1 MNKRVERTAA
11 FLTAILL
18 ILFSCACFPSD
29 APDLQPQKEPVNL
42 IYYTIGNPDRDLAK
56 VNSALNDMLYEKLGI
71 TITYNKI
78 AWNDYHTRLTAII
91 HSGAYF
97 DIAFASNSAQGDYIG
112 NAAKGVWL
120 PLDDYFDTLG
130 KEMYEVID
138 PIYWDGIRY
147 KGKIYGIPTNK
158 ETCVPEMFMFA
169 KELVDKYDIDIS
181 KLTTIESLAPIL
193 SLVASE
199 DPEYIPFDFDSN
211 ARNLFAQ
218 DAYESLID
226 YLPLMINS
234 YDKTCTIFNV
244 LETSL
249 GKARIAM
256 MRQYYQNGYI
266 NEDAAIKESGGLT
279 AGEKVFCKMSSGGPY
294 SDVAW
299 SRDRGYDIVTQQI
312 SPKIVTT
319 ESTRGGIM
327 AVSSKTQYPDECVS
341 FLNALNTDPDIR
353 NLINFGIEDVHYT
366 LTSSGQVHQISD
378 AYTGVQYTQ
387 GNWFILKTT
396 EGEPLD
402 KWAEFRRFNRSAT
415 KSAALGFT
423 PDTSSFA
430 QELEACSKICDRYYA
445 ALMTGSVDNVVYL
458 PRYLSELKAA
468 GLDKIQSI
476 LQQQINIWLREKNTV
491 T

>member
-1 MNKRVERTAA
+1 MMSKRLAA
-11 FLTAILL
+11 FLAAILL
-18 ILFSCACFPSD
+18 SFAFSACSVQD
-29 APDLQPQKEPVNL
+29 EPDLKTEEEPVNL
-42 IYYTIGNPDRDLAK
+42 IYYTIGNPDPDLAK
-56 VNSALNDMLYEKLGI
+56 VNDALNDMLSEKLGI

-97 DIAFASNSAQGDYIG
+97 DIAFASNSTQGDYIG

-120 PLDDYFDTLG
+120 PLDDYFDTIG
-130 KEMYEVID
+130 KGMYEVID

-169 KELVDKYDIDIS
+169 KDLVDKYDIDIS
-181 KLTTIESLAPIL
+181 KLTTIESLESVLA
-193 SLVASE
+193 LVASE

-218 DAYESLID
+218 DAYESLIGR
-226 YLPLMINS
+226 LPLMIDS
-234 YDKTCTIFNV
+234 YDKTCTVFNV
-244 LETSL
+244 LETSI
-249 GKARIAM
+249 GEARISM
-256 MRQYYQNGYI
+256 MRHYYQSGYI

-279 AGEKVFCKMSSGGPY
+279 SGEKVFCKMSSGGPY
-294 SDVAW
+294 SDIVW
-299 SRDRGYDIVTQQI
+299 SRNRGYEIVTQQI

-327 AVSSKTQYPDECVS
+327 SVSAKTQYPDECVS

-353 NLINFGIEDVHYT
+353 NLINFGIKDVHYT
-366 LTSSGQVHQISD
+366 LTPSGQVHQISD

-402 KWAEFRRFNRSAT
+402 KWMEFRRFNRSAT

-423 PDTSSFA
+423 PDTDSFA
-430 QELEACSKICDRYYA
+430 QELEACTKICDRYYS

-468 GLDKIQSI
+468 GIDKIQAI
-476 LQQQINIWLREKNTV
+476 LQQQINDWLREKDAPA
-491 T
+491 

>member
-1 MNKRVERTAA
+1 MTRRA
-11 FLTAILL
+11 FALLTAILL
-18 ILFSCACFPSD
+18 ILPLSSCASSQTED
-29 APDLQPQKEPVNL
+29 ATAKRADVNL

-56 VNSALNDMLYEKLGI
+56 VNEALNEMLYEKLGI
-71 TITYNKI
+71 TISYNKI
-78 AWNDYHTRLTAII
+78 AWNDYHTRLTALI

-97 DIAFASNSAQGDYIG
+97 DIAFASNSTQGDYIG

-120 PLDDYFDTLG
+120 ALDPYFDSIG
-130 KEMYEVID
+130 KEMYDAID

-169 KELVDKYDIDIS
+169 KELAEKHGIDIS
-181 KLTTIESLAPIL
+181 KLKTIESLEPVL
-193 SLVASE
+193 SLIAAQ
-199 DPEYIPFDFDSN
+199 DADYIPFDFDSN

-218 DAYESLID
+218 EAYESLID
-226 YLPLMINS
+226 RLPLMIDS

-244 LETSL
+244 LETTVGQS
-249 GKARIAM
+249 RIAL
-256 MRQYYQNGYI
+256 MRRYYQSGYI

-279 AGEKVFCKMSSGGPY
+279 AGGKVFCKMSSGGPY
-294 SDVAW
+294 SDMLW
-299 SRDRGYDIVTQQI
+299 SNDRGYEVVTQQI

-327 AVSSKTQYPDECVS
+327 AVSAKTLYPDACVS

-353 NLINFGIEDVHYT
+353 NLINFGIENVHYT
-366 LTSSGQVHQISD
+366 LTDSGQVRRISD
-378 AYTGVQYTQ
+378 AYSGVQYTQ

-396 EGEPLD
+396 EGEPLN

-423 PDTSSFA
+423 PDTAPFS
-430 QELEACSKICDRYYA
+430 QELENCTKVCDRYYA
-445 ALMTGSVDNVVYL
+445 ALMTGSVDDTVYL

-468 GLDKIQSI
+468 GLDKIQTL
-476 LQQQINIWLREKNTV
+476 LQQQINEWLSQKEAA
-491 T
+491 